1 MRPQEFRPISRT
13 FSRNLARSES
23 SIRWS
28 ESRPVRPTWLTGSSK
43 SFCDRHKATQF
54 DPPHP
59 CSSDAYSITGF
70 DVTGL
75 WFLVIFEWSVAISPS
90 CDIVSRGVQT
100 PRYVALLLHLH
111 SDFLPVQRDD
121 EARCQNCTQPFCT
134 VTFFLFRSTKL
145 YTTILR
151 RNPFLFRSI
160 FNVLK
165 ITGSYMMET
174 KIFLSQVFMN

>member
-1 MRPQEFRPISRT
+1 MIR
-13 FSRNLARSES
+13 ES
-23 SIRWS
+23 TSASHVTHRVLEIFLWS
-28 ESRPVRPTWLTGSSK
+28 
-43 SFCDRHKATQF
+43 TQSGAIWSTTSLQQR
-54 DPPHP
+54 
-59 CSSDAYSITGF
+59 CLLNN
-70 DVTGL
+70 GL